1 MSFTS
6 AAHHEPAELEYV
18 SADDINN
25 LVTFRAVSVSGANG
39 GYNYASLDV
48 ASGEWHCSCK
58 GAATGR
64 ECWHAALLQAA
75 WDAHPARVLASR
87 YTTAQLLRA
96 GVKAARMCRAYRGRT
111 WRVLPADAV
120 ALVACRSVY
129 LERKRAAMAERTV
142 AA

>member
-1 MSFTS
+1 MSFQS
-6 AAHHEPAELEYV
+6 AANHEPGELEYV

-25 LVTFRAVSVSGANG
+25 LVTFRAVSRSGANG

-64 ECWHAALLQAA
+64 ECWHASLLQAA

-87 YTTAQLLRA
+87 YTTAQLLAA
-96 GVKAARMCRAYRGRT
+96 GTKAARMVRVYRRRGF
-111 WRVLPADAV
+111 RVLPADQV
-120 ALVACRSVY
+120 ALVAARSVY
-129 LERKRAAMAERTV
+129 LERKRAAL
-142 AA
+142 AAAPAAA

>member
-1 MSFTS
+1 MSFQS
-6 AAHHEPAELEYV
+6 ASHHEPAELTFV

-25 LVTFRAVSVSGANG
+25 LVTFRAVSVSGSNG

-64 ECWHAALLQAA
+64 ECWHGSLLQAA

-96 GVKAARMCRAYRGRT
+96 GVKAARMARVYRARA

-120 ALVACRSVY
+120 ALVACRSVF
-129 LERKRAAMAERTV
+129 LERKRAALV
-142 AA
+142 AAEAAA